1 MVEQEKRE
9 EKITTVERPLMPFT
23 WTVPDGG
30 FVSPQTVRFTLTPF
44 VSAKRFSCN
53 LMSGGEHFFHFRVDF
68 HNANEKSSKEAVVRN
83 STRGYKW
90 QTEERHVTTF
100 PFSKGITSDILFV
113 AYGSTVAVDVDG
125 SPYVKFAYRNGD
137 NPAQID
143 RITVEGDCVLQR
155 FVHKA

>member
-1 MVEQEKRE
+1 MIWEDLGQLPNPPDHRRLITVRLNENGEPILVEQEKRE
-9 EKITTVERPLMPFT
+9 EKITAVERPLMPFT
-23 WTVPDGG
+23 WAVPDGG

-68 HNANEKSSKEAVVRN
+68 HNANEKSSK
-83 STRGYKW
+83 
-90 QTEERHVTTF
+90 
-100 PFSKGITSDILFV
+100 
-113 AYGSTVAVDVDG
+113 VDVDG
-125 SPYVKFAYRNGD
+125 SPYIKFAYRNGD
-137 NPAQID
+137 NPAKID